1 MAFAFLGVCHLFSLE
16 RNCPFRKVPS
26 VLGNV
31 SAAWQNAAVSRAGIW
46 SGRGD
51 ARFCFAFE
59 QIRQE
64 RVSYYAQK
72 QTNYRPNENATYRAR
87 LDDADT
93 SAANDAN
100 CRKGSE
106 DAATQAGNNKDRS
119 GPSRESE
126 NNAAEL
132 LAKTAGRSEGLV
144 LPTDEK

>member
-1 MAFAFLGVCHLFSLE
+1 MPFVLLGKKLPFSE
-16 RNCPFRKVPS
+16 SSFRS
-26 VLGNV
+26 RNV
-31 SAAWQNAAVSRAGIW
+31 SAARQNAAVSRAGIW
-46 SGRGD
+46 SGRVD

-64 RVSYYAQK
+64 RVSYHAQK
-72 QTNYRPNENATYRAR
+72 QTNNRPNENATRRAR

-106 DAATQAGNNKDRS
+106 DAATKAGNNKDRS

-132 LAKTAGRSEGLV
+132 LAKTEGSSEGLV
-144 LPTDEK
+144 LPHR

>member
-1 MAFAFLGVCHLFSLE
+1 
-16 RNCPFRKVPS
+16 
-26 VLGNV
+26 
-31 SAAWQNAAVSRAGIW
+31 VSRAGIW
-46 SGRGD
+46 SGRVD
-51 ARFCFAFE
+51 ALFCFTFE
-59 QIRQE
+59 QIKHAGVIYNAE
-64 RVSYYAQK
+64 K
-72 QTNYRPNENATYRAR
+72 QTHYRPHENATRRAR

-106 DAATQAGNNKDRS
+106 DAATEAGNNKDRS

-132 LAKTAGRSEGLV
+132 LAKTAGSSEGLV